1 MLLSIAA
8 ISLSWLPIAERL
20 PSNWSILL
28 GSTVDFE
35 LDGWATCV
43 VVFLVDGLL
52 SETFEELVV
61 ELCGLVVLF
70 FEEVLLEM
78 LQCFSMFE
86 ILLSRFSICSFQE
99 INSFLSVLNCVM
111 VFLTMDV
118 NLSIDEASKWFP
130 LCLLFSDLL
139 LLALLVLLIGECIE
153 LSSES
158 VRDALEAASAYVTCF
173 FSGCEEEE
181 EELVV

>member
-43 VVFLVDGLL
+43 VVVLVEGLL
-52 SETFEELVV
+52 SETFDGLVV
-61 ELCGLVVLF
+61 ELRGLELF
-70 FEEVLLEM
+70 LEEVLLGM
-78 LQCFSMFE
+78 LQCFSIFE
-86 ILLSRFSICSFQE
+86 ILLSRISICSFHD
-99 INSFLSVLNCVM
+99 INSFLRVLNCVT

-118 NLSIDEASKWFP
+118 NFSMVEASNWFP
-130 LCLLFSDLL
+130 LCLLFSGPLL
-139 LLALLVLLIGECIE
+139 LIPFVLLTGECIE